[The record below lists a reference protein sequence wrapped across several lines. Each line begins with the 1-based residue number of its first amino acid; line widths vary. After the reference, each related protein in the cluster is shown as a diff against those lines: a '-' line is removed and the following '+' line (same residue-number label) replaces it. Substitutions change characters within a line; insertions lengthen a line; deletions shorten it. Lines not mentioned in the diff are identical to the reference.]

1 MLRRLTE
8 WFRRIFRRTPPPSP
22 ATPREPMVPSCTVS
36 GVLVPT
42 KNHKYL
48 VLKNIVSSEHPVG
61 YFQPSRS
68 NGRSPVTIRV
78 KGRTL
83 RVWGHGRVR
92 MRRIPVTLILNGIP
106 LTLTPRRSGGGAWG
120 TELSVEN
127 FFLLLQRGAID
138 DA

>member
-8 WFRRIFRRTPPPSP
+8 WFRRIFRRTPPPP
-22 ATPREPMVPSCTVS
+22 ATPATPKAPHCIVK

-61 YFQPSRS
+61 YFLPSRS

-83 RVWGHGRVR
+83 RVWGRGRAGWR
-92 MRRIPVTLILNGIP
+92 GIPVTFILNGIP
-106 LTLTPRRSGGGAWG
+106 LTLTPRRSSGGAWG